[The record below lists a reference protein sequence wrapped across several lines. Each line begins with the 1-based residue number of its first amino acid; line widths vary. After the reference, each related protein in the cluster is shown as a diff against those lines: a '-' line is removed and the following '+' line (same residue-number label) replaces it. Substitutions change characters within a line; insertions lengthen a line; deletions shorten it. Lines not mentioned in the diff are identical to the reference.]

1 MAGLLTPL
9 IAALTMSGSS
19 LVVTLNAL
27 RLQAL
32 QRRRGLE
39 RRAKPDDARLA
50 ARPPHRG
57 DVRTGRRAH
66 APAPLTSTPH
76 QAAEAEIA
84 CFAAAIA
91 SLDKG
96 WGAGMELLADL
107 LAQLQ
112 S

>member
-1 MAGLLTPL
+1 MMPDWPHVLLT
-9 IAALTMSGSS
+9 
-19 LVVTLNAL
+19 VVTFEQDGARTRL
-27 RLQAL
+27 RL
-32 QRRRGLE
+32 
-39 RRAKPDDARLA
+39 
-50 ARPPHRG
+50 
-57 DVRTGRRAH
+57 TW
-66 APAPLTSTPH
+66 TPH

-112 S
+112 A